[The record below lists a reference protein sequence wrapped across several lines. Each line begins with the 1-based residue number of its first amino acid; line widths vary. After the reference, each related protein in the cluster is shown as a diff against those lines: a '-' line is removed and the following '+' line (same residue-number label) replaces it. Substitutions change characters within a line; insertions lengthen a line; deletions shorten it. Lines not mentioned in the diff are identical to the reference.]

1 MLITK
6 SNRLQH
12 LLAVPRVY
20 GVGVGKQ
27 QHQINLIV
35 RNAGIHLLMSPLLVG
50 QQQGNRQA
58 RGLRHQAAGCCRSI

>member
-12 LLAVPRVY
+12 LLAVPGSMASGLVNSSTRS
-20 GVGVGKQ
+20 
-27 QHQINLIV
+27 NLIV

-50 QQQGNRQA
+50 QQR
-58 RGLRHQAAGCCRSI
+58 